1 MIIKYRS
8 KGIKLA
14 IKDNV
19 DGVSVGQAVVH
30 ITSYFGILTR
40 TMVPIRY
47 SIWRHVPKKLK
58 NKLWGSIE
66 VN

>member
-1 MIIKYRS
+1 MIIKNRS

-14 IKDNV
+14 VKDNV
-19 DGVSVGQAVVH
+19 DGVSIRQAIVH

-47 SIWRHVPKKLK
+47 SIWHHVPKQLK